1 MRWENSFKGKSFS
14 LINKFATGEYR
25 PQKANPCSFQSNSS
39 GVPMMPKSSNDDVG
53 KVVFEGARTLRNAEE
68 THAALL
74 SAMKA
79 HAVLEID
86 CGALDEV
93 DISFVQLLLAARKS
107 ARDAQRVLK
116 LAQPVSGPLRD
127 TLHRGGFLMTAELA
141 AGVPAPADQTTD
153 SDFWLHT
160 EAR

>member
-1 MRWENSFKGKSFS
+1 MRWENSFNGKSLSIF
-14 LINKFATGEYR
+14 NKSVAGKYL
-25 PQKANPCSFQSNSS
+25 PPKADACSFQRNSS
-39 GVPMMPKSSNDDVG
+39 GVLMMPNSSNDDVG
-53 KVVFEGARTLRNAEE
+53 KIVLEGARTLRNAEE
-68 THAALL
+68 THAALV

-93 DISFVQLLLAARKS
+93 DLSFVQLLLAARKS
-107 ARDAQRVLK
+107 ARNAQRILK
-116 LAQPVSGPLRD
+116 LAQPVSGALRD
-127 TLHRGGFLMTAELA
+127 TLHRGGFLMTAELV
-141 AGVPAPADQTTD
+141 AGIPAPADQTTD

>member
-1 MRWENSFKGKSFS
+1 
-14 LINKFATGEYR
+14 
-25 PQKANPCSFQSNSS
+25 
-39 GVPMMPKSSNDDVG
+39 MMPNASNGDVG
-53 KVVFEGARTLRNAEE
+53 KIVFEGARTLRNAEE
-68 THAALL
+68 THAALM

-93 DISFVQLLLAARKS
+93 DLSFVQLLLAARKS
-107 ARDAQRVLK
+107 ARNAQRILK
-116 LAQPVSGPLRD
+116 LAQPVSGALRD

-141 AGVPAPADQTTD
+141 AGIPAPTDQTTD